1 MRSIT
6 IVLCIAVSFVSC
18 GQGAVRSCYQG
29 SAGGGV
35 RCVTT
40 NALDGVSRDVDGDG
54 RVDTFV
60 CANGVRAER
69 HHCESHGALNGP
81 GKHDDGDDDD
91 VRAWKACGGSPI
103 LGGDDDHDDD
113 GVPDERDCDC
123 GAGTGG
129 SAVPASSGRPGSGV
143 LLP

>member
-1 MRSIT
+1 MRSII
-6 IVLCIAVSFVSC
+6 IVSCIAVSFASC

-40 NALDGVSRDVDGDG
+40 NTLDGVNRDVDGDG

-60 CANGVRAER
+60 CANGERDSR
-69 HHCESHGALNGP
+69 HHCASHDALSGP
-81 GKHDDGDDDD
+81 GKHDSDDDE
-91 VRAWKACGGSPI
+91 VRSYKACGGSPI

-129 SAVPASSGRPGSGV
+129 AAVPASSGRLGSGV